1 MRKRLYEIIEVAKE
15 NDRWSQMYDFFMI
28 FMIFI
33 SLAPLTVK
41 EQTAFFH
48 VVDKLT
54 AFVFIIDY
62 SFFKIEI
69 QRQKQ
74 KFFELNDFMGVPV
87 VFTTVRPFAL
97 ALSVAGN
104 GQRLRRGYSP

>member
-1 MRKRLYEIIEVAKE
+1 MQEL
-15 NDRWSQMYDFFMI
+15 QHFFNCK
-28 FMIFI
+28 
-33 SLAPLTVK
+33 PL
-41 EQTAFFH
+41 H
-48 VVDKLT
+48 C
-54 AFVFIIDY
+54 FVIDY

-97 ALSVAGN
+97 ALSVACN